1 MAAERYPG
9 ESKGLRLF
17 LEELLPV
24 LARVGGQ
31 HALLRHAIRRAL
43 ESGDLHH
50 LRHARQLF
58 NNLPR
63 SQRQALSAALLDPR
77 RPDRTPPEAPAPG
90 RPEPASGRPEPA
102 FSRPEPVPTVRFE
115 TPRESDPERPLRVE
129 LCHEPPP
136 AAPVTVTIE
145 AGTLPSVAID
155 ALRRIAATLEADRR
169 LLSARFWLKEG
180 GPDDGQRDV
189 R

>member
-9 ESKGLRLF
+9 EGRGLRLF

-24 LARVGGQ
+24 LGPADGR
-31 HALLRHAIRRAL
+31 HAMLRHAIRRAL
-43 ESGDLHH
+43 DSGELQH

-58 NNLPR
+58 NHLPR
-63 SQRQALSAALLDPR
+63 PERQALSSALLSPR
-77 RPDRTPPEAPAPG
+77 RPEGPSSEAPAAPG
-90 RPEPASGRPEPA
+90 RPEP
-102 FSRPEPVPTVRFE
+102 VLTVRFE
-115 TPRESDPERPLRVE
+115 TPRETDPQHPLRVE

-136 AAPVTVTIE
+136 AVPVTVTIE

-180 GPDDGQRDV
+180 GPDGEQRDA